1 MDTLTTSAF
10 YGLRTNVYV
19 QRSRREYFLI
29 FQFFFNSEVGGRTL
43 VRLVRDTTGENET
56 TFLNENV
63 PNWVTDVVI
72 EKTMPK
78 FIKIPFYLLPHPQM
92 VNGQKDRM
100 KKVIFSVYI
109 ITHIVSM
116 KSFVN
121 IAGST
126 GCERIYSMQ
135 KGL

>member
-1 MDTLTTSAF
+1 M
-10 YGLRTNVYV
+10 
-19 QRSRREYFLI
+19 
-29 FQFFFNSEVGGRTL
+29 GGRTL
-43 VRLVRDTTGENET
+43 VRLVRDTAGENET

-100 KKVIFSVYI
+100 KKVSVS
-109 ITHIVSM
+109 V
-116 KSFVN
+116 
-121 IAGST
+121 
-126 GCERIYSMQ
+126 MQ
-135 KGL
+135 SSSSICQSIL